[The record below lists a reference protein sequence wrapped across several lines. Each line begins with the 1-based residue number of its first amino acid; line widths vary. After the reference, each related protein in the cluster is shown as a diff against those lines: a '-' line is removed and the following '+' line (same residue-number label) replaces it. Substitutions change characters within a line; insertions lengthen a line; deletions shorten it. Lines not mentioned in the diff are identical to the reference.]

1 MFGNI
6 IEFFARHR
14 TAANIIMILMLVIGV
29 ISANR
34 LNKQFFPDIDVEVI
48 AVSVDWS
55 GATAEDVDA
64 NIIQTLEPELRTIAN
79 VKKVSSSS
87 FEGRG
92 TTQVEFQF
100 GTDMQKALADVEAAV
115 GLVDF
120 PTEAEAPKVVKGE
133 FFDTISRLV
142 LFGPYSIDALR
153 YHSKSIK
160 EDLLQRGA
168 DKVEIIGLPAEEILI
183 EIEEQELARL
193 GISLIS
199 ISNAISQTSVD
210 VPAGRFADGA
220 LRVRSLGKRKTAAEF
235 GDIEVLVREDGSSV
249 LLGDIARLTDT
260 VRDPALLLSH
270 KGQPAVEIH
279 VLRGRS
285 SDSLQTNEIVQ
296 SYVAKKAPSLP
307 ANLQIAQHDVRAI
320 LISERIQLMVT
331 NGVGGLII
339 VMTVLFLFLPGRVAF
354 WVAAGIPVAF
364 LATFGVMLVS
374 GQTINM
380 ISLFGLIMALGIV
393 VDDAIVIGEHAE
405 HLRVRRNLPMQEA
418 AVLAATRMGPPVISA
433 MLTTVAAFLPL
444 FMVKGIIGVIIGAIP
459 AVVCAVLVA
468 SLLECFF
475 ILPAHLAHYGSG
487 ESKPGWFRRGFDAGF
502 DFFKYR
508 LFSPLVKVAYRFRYA
523 TLALAFGLLLVSVG
537 MISGGRVGFVFFS
550 APEADRVYANVT
562 MVSGSTR
569 GQTEDMILEIERAL
583 EQVEAD
589 LTPEGETLISF
600 AFSQIGGN
608 IGAGEQGQATGG
620 ADELKGGLMIELV
633 TADSRAVRV
642 TGFLAALK
650 EEIEPQPGL
659 ERLLVRAPVGG
670 PPGREVDIRLMG
682 DDLETLKAAAQG
694 VITITDALPGTE
706 DIEENLNY
714 GAEERIVRLTPLG
727 RSLGFTVA
735 SVGAQIR
742 AALDG
747 SVVQRFARGDEEVT
761 VRLSRPDTEISSD
774 NLASLRLVTP
784 TGTNVDLGDV
794 ATVEERLG
802 FSIVRRQNG
811 FREVAIQGDLDDDVI
826 NTAQLREALE
836 AGEFSDYV
844 RDSGLRYRFDGRDQ
858 EQGEAFADM
867 QIGGTLA
874 LLSIYVIL
882 AWVFSSWTRP
892 FAVMIMIP
900 FGLIGAVFGHYVMG
914 LNLNILSLFA
924 LVALSG
930 IVVNN
935 SIILVATIE
944 RRLEEFGNDR
954 SRLEEAV
961 ISGTADRLRPVILT
975 SLTTIGGLSTLMFET
990 SLQAQFLIPM
1000 ATTIVFGLGVTT
1012 CLVLFVVPAT
1022 IGLGEDIGRIVRL
1035 ILSPFIWLY
1044 RLIFGHQEKSA

>member
-1 MFGNI
+1 MFGNAV
-6 IEFFARHR
+6 EFFARHR
-14 TAANIIMILMLVIGV
+14 TAANIIMILMLVVGSM
-29 ISANR
+29 SAAR
-34 LNKQFFPDIDVEVI
+34 LNKQFFPDIDVEVV

-55 GATAEDVDA
+55 GATAEDIDA
-64 NIIQTLEPELRTIAN
+64 NIVQTLEPELRTIAN

-87 FEGRG
+87 FEGRA
-92 TTQVEFQF
+92 TTQVEFEF

-120 PTEAEAPKVVKGE
+120 PAEAEAPKVVKGE
-133 FFDTISRLV
+133 FFDTIARIV
-142 LFGPYSIDALR
+142 LYGPYSIDALR
-153 YHSKSIK
+153 FHAKSIK

-168 DKVEIIGLPAEEILI
+168 DKVELIGLPDEEILI
-183 EIEEQELARL
+183 EVKDQELARL
-193 GISLIS
+193 GISLLT
-199 ISNAISQTSVD
+199 ISNAIAETSVD

-220 LRVRSLGKRKTAAEF
+220 LRVRSLGKRKTAAQF
-235 GDIEVLVREDGSSV
+235 ADIEVLVREDGSSV
-249 LLGDIARLTDT
+249 LLGDIATLTDT
-260 VRDPALLLSH
+260 VREPALLMTH
-270 KGQPAVEIH
+270 EDQPAVEIH

-285 SDSLQTNEIVQ
+285 SDSLATNQIVQ
-296 SYVAKKAPSLP
+296 DYVTDKATKLP
-307 ANLQIAQHDVRAI
+307 ENLQMAQHDVRAV

-331 NGVGGLII
+331 NGVGGLAI
-339 VMTVLFLFLPGRVAF
+339 VLIVLFVFLPGRVAF

-405 HLRVRRNLPMQEA
+405 HLRVRRNLPMHEA
-418 AVLAATRMGPPVISA
+418 AVMAATRMGPPVVSA

-444 FMVKGIIGVIIGAIP
+444 FLIKGIIGVIVAAIP

-468 SLLECFF
+468 SLIECFF

-487 ESKPGWFRRGFDAGF
+487 ESKPGWFRRGFDGGF
-502 DFFKYR
+502 NFFKDR
-508 LFSPLVKVAYRFRYA
+508 LFAPVVRAAYRFRYV
-523 TLALAFGLLLVSVG
+523 TLAFAFGLLLVSVG
-537 MISGGRVGFVFFS
+537 MIAGGRVGFVFFS

-569 GQTEDMILEIERAL
+569 AQTEAMIDEIERAL
-583 EQVEAD
+583 DVVEAD
-589 LTPEGETLISF
+589 LKPADEELIAF
-600 AFSQIGGN
+600 TFSQIGGN

-620 ADELKGGLMIELV
+620 ANELQGGLMIELV
-633 TADSRAVRV
+633 TADSRSVRV
-642 TGFLAALK
+642 VDFVDALRA
-650 EEIEPQPGL
+650 EIRPQSGL

-682 DDLETLKAAAQG
+682 DDLETLKMAAQG
-694 VITITDALPGTE
+694 VIAITDAIPGTE

-727 RSLGFTVA
+727 RSLGFTVS
-735 SVGAQIR
+735 SVGSQIR

-747 SVVQRFARGDEEVT
+747 TVAQRFARGDEEVT
-761 VRLSRPDTEISSD
+761 VRLSLPDTQISTD
-774 NLASLRLVTP
+774 NLAKLQLVTP
-784 TGTNVDLGDV
+784 SGSYVDLGDV

-802 FSIVRRQNG
+802 FSIIRRQDG
-811 FREVAIQGDLDDDVI
+811 FREVAIQGDLDDKTI
-826 NTAQLREALE
+826 NTSQLRQILE
-836 AGEFSDYV
+836 SGEFVDYV
-844 RDSGLRYRFDGRDQ
+844 QDNGLRYRFDGRDQ
-858 EQGEAFADM
+858 EEGEAFADM
-867 QIGGTLA
+867 QAGGTLA

-892 FAVMIMIP
+892 FAVMVMIP
-900 FGLIGAVFGHYVMG
+900 FGLIGAVFGHFVMG
-914 LNLNILSLFA
+914 LTLNILSLFA

-944 RRLEEFGNDR
+944 RRLEELGGDKA
-954 SRLEEAV
+954 RLEEAV
-961 ISGTADRLRPVILT
+961 VSGTTDRLRPVILT
-975 SLTTIGGLSTLMFET
+975 SMTTIGGLSTLMFET

-1000 ATTIVFGLGVTT
+1000 ATTIVFGLAVTT

-1022 IGLGEDIGRIVRL
+1022 IGLGEDLGRIFRAIIKPFAWGYQLLFGVR
-1035 ILSPFIWLY
+1035 
-1044 RLIFGHQEKSA
+1044 QKKA